1 MAKDTYETHDEMEAP
16 KDGLGNGIVYVT
28 TLLLLAAVFVL
39 QKAMGEKFD
48 RGMFAKGGTAA
59 APVEPTP
66 AK

>member
-39 QKAMGEKFD
+39 QKAMAEKFD
-48 RGMFAKGGTAA
+48 RGMFGKGGTAG
-59 APVEPTP
+59 APVEPTT

>member
-39 QKAMGEKFD
+39 QKAMAEKFD
-48 RGMFAKGGTAA
+48 RGMFGKGGTVA
-59 APVEPTP
+59 APADPMP

>member
-1 MAKDTYETHDEMEAP
+1 MAKDTYETHDEMEPA
-16 KDGLGNGIVYVT
+16 KDGLGSGIVLVT
-28 TLLLLAAVFVL
+28 TLLLLAAVFVI

-48 RGMFAKGGTAA
+48 RGMFGSGKVA